1 MIENRTSNRILALVA
16 IAATVLVMLFS
27 TVFISEHVSHH
38 CDDEAHC
45 PICLV
50 LEQCESN
57 IKSIGAGLVVAAVVY
72 VIAFAMKDIAGF
84 IQSQPVQASLVSQK
98 VRIDS

>member
-1 MIENRTSNRILALVA
+1 MTQKEAYKRIVALVA
-16 IAATVLVMLFS
+16 ILAAVVVMLFS
-27 TVFISEHVSHH
+27 ARFIAEHVSHH

-50 LEQCESN
+50 LEQCQSN
-57 IKSIGAGLVVAAVVY
+57 IKSIGAGLVVAATVYMVVY
-72 VIAFAMKDIAGF
+72 AMKETGACA
-84 IQSQPVQASLVSQK
+84 SNESVQTSLVSQK

>member
-1 MIENRTSNRILALVA
+1 MTDNRTSNRILALVA

>member
-1 MIENRTSNRILALVA
+1 MLKLRNNNRILALVA

-27 TVFISEHVSHH
+27 TVFIAEHVSHH

-57 IKSIGAGLVVAAVVY
+57 IKSIGAGLVVAALVY
-72 VIAFAMKDIAGF
+72 VIAFAMKDIADF

>member
-1 MIENRTSNRILALVA
+1 MSKNRNYNRILAMVALVA
-16 IAATVLVMLFS
+16 TVFVMLVS
-27 TVFISEHVSHH
+27 TIFIAEHVSHH

-50 LEQCESN
+50 LEQCQSN
-57 IKSIGAGLVVAAVVY
+57 IKSIGAGLVVAAAVYMVVY
-72 VIAFAMKDIAGF
+72 AMKETGACA
-84 IQSQPVQASLVSQK
+84 SNESVQTSLVSQK

>member
-57 IKSIGAGLVVAAVVY
+57 IKSIGAGLIVAAVVY

>member
-1 MIENRTSNRILALVA
+1 MTQKEAYKRIVALVA
-16 IAATVLVMLFS
+16 ILAAVVVMLFS
-27 TVFISEHVSHH
+27 ARFIAEHVSHH

-72 VIAFAMKDIAGF
+72 VIAFAMKDIADY
-84 IQSQPVQASLVSQK
+84 IQS
-98 VRIDS
+98 

>member
-1 MIENRTSNRILALVA
+1 MLKIRNNNRILALVA

-57 IKSIGAGLVVAAVVY
+57 IKSIGAGLIIAAVVY

>member
-57 IKSIGAGLVVAAVVY
+57 IKSIGAGLIVAAVVY
-72 VIAFAMKDIAGF
+72 VIAFAMKDIADF

>member
-1 MIENRTSNRILALVA
+1 MTDNRTSNRILALVA

-72 VIAFAMKDIAGF
+72 VIAFTMKDIAGF

>member
-1 MIENRTSNRILALVA
+1 MTENRTSNRILALVA
-16 IAATVLVMLFS
+16 ITATVLVMLFS

>member
-72 VIAFAMKDIAGF
+72 VIAFAMKDIEGF

>member
-1 MIENRTSNRILALVA
+1 MLKLRNNNRILALVA

-27 TVFISEHVSHH
+27 TVFIAEHAAHH

-72 VIAFAMKDIAGF
+72 VIAFAMKDIEGF

>member
-38 CDDEAHC
+38 RDDEAHC
-45 PICLV
+45 LICLV

-57 IKSIGAGLVVAAVVY
+57 IESIGAGLIVAAVVY